1 MESDILQSEWMSG
14 LLSLLLAI
22 LGVVAI
28 HLIGKRVMRWARSTD
43 RLEEDRR
50 KQVVTLVQAA
60 RWVLDIGL
68 VIVAVMMTLSAL
80 GVDIAPLLASVGV
93 AGLAVSL
100 GAQTLIKD
108 VIGGVLVLL
117 ENQYA
122 VGDTV
127 ELGSARGQVEEITL
141 RATQVRG
148 VDGQL
153 YVVPNGE
160 VRIIS
165 NLSRDWS
172 RATVDIGVAYEED
185 LDRVLAVLEEGVAA
199 FAEDPV
205 YSPDLLEVPQVLGVM
220 SLGDWAATIR
230 ILAKTHPDKQ
240 WAIGRALRKYI
251 LALCEREG
259 IVLPYPR
266 YEMSI
271 NRLEGKDMRA
281 GQE

>member
-1 MESDILQSEWMSG
+1 MSG
-14 LLSLLLAI
+14 LLSLVLAV
-22 LGVVAI
+22 LGVVGI
-28 HLIGKRVMRWARSTD
+28 HLIGRRIMRWVKSTD
-43 RLEEDRR
+43 RLEDGRR
-50 KQVVTLVQAA
+50 KQVITLVQTA

-68 VIVAVMMTLSAL
+68 TIVALMMILSAF
-80 GVDIAPLLASVGV
+80 GVDIVPMLASVGV

-108 VIGGVLVLL
+108 VIGGILILV

-127 ELGSARGQVEEITL
+127 ELGIAKGQVEEITL

-148 VDGQL
+148 LDGQL

-160 VRIIS
+160 VRIVS

-185 LDRVLAVLEEGVAA
+185 MDRVLAVLKEGVAA
-199 FAEDPV
+199 FGQDPL
-205 YSPDLLEVPQVLGVM
+205 YAPDLLDAPQVLGVM

-230 ILAKTHPDKQ
+230 ILAKTNPEKQ
-240 WAIGRALRKYI
+240 WAIGRALRKHI

-266 YEMSI
+266 YEVSVSDAASG
-271 NRLEGKDMRA
+271 NVWSDET
-281 GQE
+281 

>member
-1 MESDILQSEWMSG
+1 MSG
-14 LLSLLLAI
+14 LLTFGLAV
-22 LGVVAI
+22 LGVIVI
-28 HLIGKRVMRWARSTD
+28 HLIGRRIMRWVKSTD
-43 RLEEDRR
+43 RLEDDRR
-50 KQVVTLVQAA
+50 KQIITVVQAI

-68 VIVAVMMTLSAL
+68 AIVALMMILSAF
-80 GVDIAPLLASVGV
+80 GVDIVPLVASVGV
-93 AGLAVSL
+93 AGLAISL

-108 VIGGVLVLL
+108 MIGGILILV
-117 ENQYA
+117 ENQYV

-127 ELGSARGQVEEITL
+127 ELGSAKGQVEGITL

-148 VDGQL
+148 LDGQL

-160 VRIIS
+160 VRIVS

-185 LDRVLAVLEEGVAA
+185 LDRVLAVLEEGVAT
-199 FAEDPV
+199 FAQDPL
-205 YSPDLLEVPQVLGVM
+205 YAPDLLEAPQVLGVM

-230 ILAKTHPDKQ
+230 ILVKTNPDKQ
-240 WAIGRALRKYI
+240 WAIGRALRKHI

-266 YEMSI
+266 YEVSVS
-271 NRLEGKDMRA
+271 DVA
-281 GQE
+281 GGNVWSGEA